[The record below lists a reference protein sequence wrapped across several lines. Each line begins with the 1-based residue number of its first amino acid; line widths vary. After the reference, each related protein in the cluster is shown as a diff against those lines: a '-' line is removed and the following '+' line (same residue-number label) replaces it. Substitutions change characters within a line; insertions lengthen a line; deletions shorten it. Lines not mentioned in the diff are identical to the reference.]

1 PLNLIRLG
9 NALLDNRQRFEQD
22 PDMFQAD
29 GNLDEIVGIVSV
41 VLSQIAVAEIDAP
54 FEVDVVGGHILQPDP
69 VVNAE
74 TRPAH
79 HGHDVVPGNKLRY
92 AWSDLFHAAEALMP
106 YHEKIETLWSGAVLG
121 CVDFLVGTVHTDAKD
136 LYQNS
141 ASAGDVR
148 GGRFGHL

>member
-1 PLNLIRLG
+1 
-9 NALLDNRQRFEQD
+9 
-22 PDMFQAD
+22 MFQAD

-54 FEVDVVGGHILQPDP
+54 FKVGVVRGHILQPDP
-69 VVNAE
+69 VVNAA

-79 HGHDVVPGNKLRY
+79 HGHDVVAGDELHNVR
-92 AWSDLFHAAEALMP
+92 SDFFYAAEALVP
-106 YHEKIETLWSGAVLG
+106 YHEKIEALRSGAVLG
-121 CVDFLVGTVHTDAKD
+121 CVDFLVRTVHADAKD

-148 GGRFGHL
+148 GGRFGHLGKVNAIRFAWIDCN